1 MGVTI
6 HYKGNLKSPD
16 MVEPL
21 IEDLEDICQS
31 ANWKYSLLEPKKL
44 TKEDKED
51 MPAHFAQ
58 LRGISIKPH
67 EESESLQF
75 IFNEKGEWRT
85 FMNLFLGDK
94 LPKGMKNWAFV
105 KTQFA
110 GPETHIA
117 IINLLLYLRKKYFKK
132 LDIKDEGGYYPKK
145 NIEDLNQR
153 LGFINNAIATIHD
166 VVEHGDFSENPEE
179 MIEQMRD
186 AISRSLKDVR
196 VEVVKFDMND
206 LPESFR
212 RELSEEEGEE
222 D

>member
-16 MVEPL
+16 MVELL
-21 IEDLEDICQS
+21 IEDLEDICRS
-31 ANWKYSLLEPKKL
+31 ADWKYSLLEPKEFS
-44 TKEDKED
+44 KEDMAD
-51 MPAHFAQ
+51 MPAHLVH
-58 LRGISIKPH
+58 LRGISLKPH
-67 EESESLQF
+67 EESEALQF
-75 IFNEKGEWRT
+75 IFNEQGEWRT

-94 LPKGMKNWAFV
+94 LPRGMKNWAFV

-145 NIEDLNQR
+145 NIENLNQR

-166 VVEHGDFSENPEE
+166 VFEHGDFSDNPEE
-179 MIEQMRD
+179 MIEQMRE

-196 VEVVKFDMND
+196 VEVVKFDMKN
-206 LPESFR
+206 LPKSLR
-212 RELSEEEGEE
+212 REINEEEEE